1 MRIVTKIPPI
11 KPFSLKCR
19 YTRRFIYAFIRF
31 NKSGTICTL
40 PLYNVDFFMT
50 QNNNL
55 CDIGFIGLGV
65 MGKNL
70 VLNLADN
77 GFSIAAFD
85 LDIAKVEDAIAQDK
99 GESGSSTARV
109 VGCSSYTELLSCL
122 KPPHLIVLSVP
133 AGAPVDQVCENL
145 IGAGIQPDDIVID
158 TGNSLWVDTVAREKK
173 YKNNFIL
180 FSSAVSGGEVGAR
193 FGPALMPSG
202 SPYAWTRIKP
212 IWQAIAAKVDAKTGK
227 PIERTKPGDVVTEGE
242 PCAAYIGPAG
252 AGHYV
257 KMVHNG
263 IEYADMQ
270 IICEAYQMLRDGL
283 GLSSLEI
290 ADIFEQWNNGPL
302 DSYLMEIS
310 VEVLRH
316 QVGDDN
322 TPLVDLIL
330 DKAGQKG
337 TGLWTAMS
345 SLELGTPAPTIAQAV
360 YARSISSFKDL
371 RVHASTVLSG
381 PEAQSFTEQ
390 EKTDFIN
397 QLQDAIYCA
406 KICAYAQGFQL
417 MKLAEK
423 EHNWQLDFASIAK
436 IWRAGC
442 IIRAVFLQSI
452 TQAFERTPELDNLL
466 LDEFFAEQLCKHQL
480 NWRKAVANSAL
491 MGIPTGAI
499 SSALSYYDSMR
510 CAVLPANLLQGQR
523 DFFGAHTFER
533 VDKPAGK
540 KFHVSWSS
548 NTRDI
553 NEVG

>member
-1 MRIVTKIPPI
+1 
-11 KPFSLKCR
+11 
-19 YTRRFIYAFIRF
+19 
-31 NKSGTICTL
+31 
-40 PLYNVDFFMT
+40 MT
-50 QNNNL
+50 QEKVL

-77 GFSIAAFD
+77 GYNIAAFD
-85 LDIAKVEDAIAQDK
+85 LNQEKVSDTITQDK
-99 GESGSSTARV
+99 LENKTNSPRV
-109 VGCSSYTELLSCL
+109 YGCNSYTELLSQL
-122 KPPHLIVLSVP
+122 KAPHLIVLSVP
-133 AGAPVDQVCENL
+133 AGEPVDQVCESL

-158 TGNSLWVDTVAREKK
+158 TGNSLWVDTVEREKR
-173 YKNNFIL
+173 YKNQFIL

-202 SPYAWTRIKP
+202 QPYAWTRIKP
-212 IWQAIAAKVDAKTGK
+212 IWEAISAKVDPITGK
-227 PIERTKPGDVVTEGE
+227 PIERTEPGEVIEHGD

-270 IICEAYQMLRDGL
+270 IICEAYQVLRDGL
-283 GLSSLEI
+283 GMSCEEI
-290 ADIFEQWNNGPL
+290 ANTFEKWNQGPL

-316 QVGDDN
+316 KVDD

-337 TGLWTAMS
+337 TGLWTAVS
-345 SLELGTPAPTIAQAV
+345 SLEVGCPAPTISQAV
-360 YARSISSFKDL
+360 YARSISSFKAT
-371 RVHASTVLSG
+371 RVAASEFLDG
-381 PEAQSFTEQ
+381 PAKKELNEEETKVFVGR
-390 EKTDFIN
+390 
-397 QLQDAIYCA
+397 LHDAIYCA

-417 MKLAEK
+417 MKLAAK
-423 EHNWQLDFASIAK
+423 EHNWTLDFSSIAK

-452 TQAFERTPELDNLL
+452 TEAFTRNEDLENLL
-466 LDEFFAEQLCKHQL
+466 LDEFFSKQL
-480 NWRKAVANSAL
+480 NLHQANWRQAIADITL
-491 MGIPTGAI
+491 MGIPVGAL
-499 SSALSYYDSMR
+499 SSSLSYYDSVR
-510 CAVLPANLLQGQR
+510 SAVLPANLLQGQR

-533 VDKPAGK
+533 TDKSAGK
-540 KFHVSWSS
+540 KYHVEWAAEG
-548 NTRDI
+548 RPMI
-553 NEVG
+553 AIK

>member
-1 MRIVTKIPPI
+1 MHVFTGIKEPTKANTDTC
-11 KPFSLKCR
+11 LL
-19 YTRRFIYAFIRF
+19 
-31 NKSGTICTL
+31 TL
-40 PLYNVDFFMT
+40 TMESTMT
-50 QNNNL
+50 QEQTL

-77 GFSIAAFD
+77 GFKIAAFD
-85 LDIAKVEDAIAQDK
+85 LDNEKVNDAIAQDK
-99 GESGSSTARV
+99 SENQSDTPRV
-109 VGCSSYTELLSCL
+109 VGCSSYTELLSKL
-122 KPPHLIVLSVP
+122 SSPHLIVLSVP
-133 AGAPVDQVCENL
+133 AGEPVDQVCKSL

-158 TGNSLWVDTVAREKK
+158 TGNSLWVDTVERENT

-212 IWQAIAAKVDAKTGK
+212 IWEAISAKVDPATGK
-227 PIERTKPGDVVTEGE
+227 PIERTQPGETIEFGD

-270 IICEAYQMLRDGL
+270 IICEAYHVLRNGL
-283 GLSSLEI
+283 GMSCDEI
-290 ADIFEQWNNGPL
+290 ADTFEDWNSGPL

-316 QVGDDN
+316 KVDDN
-322 TPLVDLIL
+322 VPIVELIL

-337 TGLWTAMS
+337 TGLWTAVS
-345 SLELGTPAPTIAQAV
+345 SLEVGCPAPTISQAV
-360 YARSISSFKDL
+360 FARSMSSFKSVRVQASDL
-371 RVHASTVLSG
+371 LDG
-381 PEAQSFTEQ
+381 PQTKTFSAE
-390 EKTDFIN
+390 EKSAFITR
-397 QLQDAIYCA
+397 LHDAIYCS

-423 EHNWQLDFASIAK
+423 EHNWTLNFANIAK

-452 TQAFERTPELDNLL
+452 TEAFTRNEDLENLL
-466 LDEFFAEQLCKHQL
+466 LDEFFVKQL
-480 NWRKAVANSAL
+480 NLHQANWRQAIADTTL
-491 MGIPTGAI
+491 MGMPAGAL
-499 SSALSYYDSMR
+499 SASLSYYDSMR
-510 CAVLPANLLQGQR
+510 TAVLPANLLQAQR

-533 VDKPAGK
+533 IDTPGK
-540 KFHVSWSS
+540 KFHVEWSS
-548 NTRDI
+548 DDRHLI
-553 NEVG
+553 EL